1 MLKSSPVDSNYNI
14 IIVVYSHLCIIGIYT
29 YVYYRALYT
38 VIYIIIIYMDLY
50 TYVYIQLSIYYRGL
64 YSISHKKVKVPYALV
79 RLRYLRGTLEVRL
92 RYA

>member
-1 MLKSSPVDSNYNI
+1 M
-14 IIVVYSHLCIIGIYT
+14 
-29 YVYYRALYT
+29 YVCMYVCMY
-38 VIYIIIIYMDLY
+38 VWIYM
-50 TYVYIQLSIYYRGL
+50 YVCMYVCMYVMYVCM

>member
-1 MLKSSPVDSNYNI
+1 MVMYMSRRRLDQYGCTKLLFTHVTQDLSKALFGALRVDI
-14 IIVVYSHLCIIGIYT
+14 IITLHVQIPIKIIF
-29 YVYYRALYT
+29 T
-38 VIYIIIIYMDLY
+38 VFKI
-50 TYVYIQLSIYYRGL
+50 TSI